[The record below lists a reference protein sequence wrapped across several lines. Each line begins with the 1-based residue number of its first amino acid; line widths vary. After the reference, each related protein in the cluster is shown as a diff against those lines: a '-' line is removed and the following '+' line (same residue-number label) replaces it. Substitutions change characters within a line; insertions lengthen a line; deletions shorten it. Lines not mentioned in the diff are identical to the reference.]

1 MLAPVARSISL
12 NRFSFILDSFNFNF
26 HSIWTEVIRCSP
38 SYAAF
43 SPAMFASSQKIDPF
57 KKIDI
62 ILTQTCCV
70 LIQLHRGAICP
81 GDNTVLGQF

>member
-1 MLAPVARSISL
+1 
-12 NRFSFILDSFNFNF
+12 
-26 HSIWTEVIRCSP
+26 
-38 SYAAF
+38 
-43 SPAMFASSQKIDPF
+43 MFASSQKIDPF

-81 GDNTVLGQF
+81 GDNTVLGQFWAEIMHKKLLLSYEKDIEQIAPGGASHLIFW